1 MSNVKPG
8 CREDRV
14 VHMWSQILQ
23 FYFPLANGNFGI
35 ERETYA
41 SEEGRGR
48 VDLIVTK
55 LRRSTLIKSLFLEA
69 KRPPSE
75 NKQISQHMWDQARDE
90 LQANIDKWTDRPANM
105 AVFGVVAIGM
115 FVKFYVV
122 PQYRTRLEPLNGND
136 PCFSLSTQIQT
147 VCQALLYIRAQI
159 G

>member
-1 MSNVKPG
+1 MAYEHYMSNVKPG

-48 VDLIVTK
+48 KHIDQVLIP
-55 LRRSTLIKSLFLEA
+55 RSKA
-69 KRPPSE
+69 PPSE